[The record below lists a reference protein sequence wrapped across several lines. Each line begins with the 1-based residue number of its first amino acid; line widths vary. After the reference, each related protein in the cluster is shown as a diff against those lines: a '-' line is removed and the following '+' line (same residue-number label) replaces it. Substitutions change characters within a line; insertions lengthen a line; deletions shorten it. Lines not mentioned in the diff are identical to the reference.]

1 MLICLKAGTRLI
13 TKPTRIQIQGSITTK
28 TLIDVILTNQPQLFT
43 DCGVYQPELSDHGL
57 VFGFLKEK
65 VKPQQDKI
73 VKFRSS
79 REFDAEKY
87 KSDLIQA
94 PWHVSEIFDTVDD
107 KASFLGT
114 LLSGIVDTHLP
125 MKKMRVRAKDVPY
138 MTKEWKSAIR
148 AKRKAARKYLKDQ
161 SRENWEAKRLAR
173 NEATRLRRKAIREY
187 WKDQSAKLMCKPSDY
202 YKTFMPFLSDKRKSE
217 TKDLSLNIEGTVCR
231 DQPKISNFLCNYF
244 ATVADDIGDTDGMT
258 DSVLTSHPS
267 VQTITE
273 NMGEDQ
279 CFQFHNLDRLEVESA
294 LHVLNPRKSTGWD
307 GLPPMAFK
315 IGARELSWPLTS
327 LYNSCISSGVWP
339 VWWKKGEWTPV
350 HKKDDPHNKE
360 NYRPITVQTTINKVF
375 EQLLSKQLG
384 HGFNNKL
391 CDNLTAYRK
400 HHSCETALLAL
411 IENWRM
417 ALDDHKVVGVLSTDM
432 SKAFDSLYHPLVLAK
447 LKAYGVVENSLCLM
461 RSYFNDRY
469 NRVKLGSVVSDWL
482 KVQRGCPQGSA
493 FGPLIWNIYQNDL
506 TYSVNSDLKLNMYA
520 DDHQFYTIGDTPIE
534 VNDKMVDSADSASKW
549 YKANF
554 LKGNLDK
561 YQTMMLGNKNV
572 TMNNIIIDNYEVK
585 STKCLKLLGVEI
597 DDSLRFD
604 VHINNT
610 CKKGSKRVGVLMRL
624 RNLIPTETKL
634 QLYKAAILP
643 YLTYCHLVWHLCRS
657 SDARRL
663 ERIQE
668 RALRA
673 VFCDKSS
680 TYDTLLSMA
689 GLCSLRNR
697 RLQDIGILM
706 YKVMHNLCPN
716 YISSFFKFP
725 NSSYILRNNDF
736 IIPRFNTVTYGR
748 HSLRYIGP
756 KLWAALPKL
765 IRESPSLSSFKTKIR
780 QMDLVTVIDDRKCT
794 TCVLCNS

>member
-1 MLICLKAGTRLI
+1 
-13 TKPTRIQIQGSITTK
+13 
-28 TLIDVILTNQPQLFT
+28 
-43 DCGVYQPELSDHGL
+43 
-57 VFGFLKEK
+57 
-65 VKPQQDKI
+65 
-73 VKFRSS
+73 
-79 REFDAEKY
+79 
-87 KSDLIQA
+87 
-94 PWHVSEIFDTVDD
+94 
-107 KASFLGT
+107 
-114 LLSGIVDTHLP
+114 
-125 MKKMRVRAKDVPY
+125 
-138 MTKEWKSAIR
+138 
-148 AKRKAARKYLKDQ
+148 
-161 SRENWEAKRLAR
+161 
-173 NEATRLRRKAIREY
+173 
-187 WKDQSAKLMCKPSDY
+187 
-202 YKTFMPFLSDKRKSE
+202 
-217 TKDLSLNIEGTVCR
+217 
-231 DQPKISNFLCNYF
+231 
-244 ATVADDIGDTDGMT
+244 
-258 DSVLTSHPS
+258 
-267 VQTITE
+267 
-273 NMGEDQ
+273 
-279 CFQFHNLDRLEVESA
+279 
-294 LHVLNPRKSTGWD
+294 
-307 GLPPMAFK
+307 
-315 IGARELSWPLTS
+315 
-327 LYNSCISSGVWP
+327 
-339 VWWKKGEWTPV
+339 
-350 HKKDDPHNKE
+350 
-360 NYRPITVQTTINKVF
+360 
-375 EQLLSKQLG
+375 
-384 HGFNNKL
+384 
-391 CDNLTAYRK
+391 
-400 HHSCETALLAL
+400 
-411 IENWRM
+411 
-417 ALDDHKVVGVLSTDM
+417 
-432 SKAFDSLYHPLVLAK
+432 
-447 LKAYGVVENSLCLM
+447 M

-469 NRVKLGSVVSDWL
+469 NRVKLGSVVSDWQ

-520 DDHQFYTIGDTPIE
+520 DDHQFYTIGDTPID
-534 VNDKMVDSADSASKW
+534 VNDKMVDSADSASRW

-554 LKGNLDK
+554 LKRNLDK

-657 SDARRL
+657 SDAKRL
-663 ERIQE
+663 ERIQK

-689 GLCSLRNR
+689 GLCTLRNR

-765 IRESPSLSSFKTKIR
+765 IRESP
-780 QMDLVTVIDDRKCT
+780 LVVIFQDQNTSDGSRNCY
-794 TCVLCNS
+794 